1 MSSFVNTVESVGDEA
16 LTNSIIDRS
25 ITELADDISTTIGQ
39 YAFRTCTKLTN
50 VNFPSVTST
59 GVGAFYGCTTLAKAE
74 FASSVAFGNN
84 TFYNC
89 SALTALILR
98 NTEAISNLTGGLS
111 GTPIASGTGYIYVPS
126 ALVDTYKAT
135 SGWSSYADQIC
146 AIEDYPEVCD
156 PYSWEAVFAAIDNGT
171 YASVYKIGDLIPLD
185 LGDEGLVNM
194 QIVAFDADNLADGS
208 GKAPISWISKELLAT
223 PHNMNNSS
231 ASDVITGWENS
242 QMQTYLNDTIK
253 PLIPE
258 TVRNHIASV
267 TKTQPARN
275 GTTDSYFIQTTQ
287 DEVWIPSEIEI
298 TASQRYYS
306 AFPDE
311 ASRIKCISG
320 STSTDYWWLRT
331 ADRLTDNVFKL
342 VNSSGYVNSNYGYIL
357 HYVALGFCT

>member
-89 SALTALILR
+89 SALTVLILR

-111 GTPIASGTGYIYVPS
+111 GTPIASSTGYIYVPS

-135 SGWSSYADQIC
+135 SGWSSYADQIR

-156 PYSWEAVFAAIDNGT
+156 PYSWEAVFKSIDNGT
-171 YASVYKIGDLIPLD
+171 YASVYKIGDLVPLD

-194 QIVAFDADNLADGS
+194 QIVAFDADDLADGS
-208 GKAPISWISKELLAT
+208 GKAPIKWISKELLAK
-223 PHNMNNSS
+223 
-231 ASDVITGWENS
+231 EC
-242 QMQTYLNDTIK
+242 QMQTEGYANWGNSKVRSYLQSTIK

-258 TVRNHIASV
+258 IVRNRIV
-267 TKTQPARN
+267 TVNKIQQAYDTEGAEVL
-275 GTTDSYFIQTTQ
+275 QTTQ
-287 DEVWIPSEIEI
+287 DDLWIPNLEEDA
-298 TASQRYYS
+298 TA
-306 AFPDE
+306 
-311 ASRIKCISG
+311 KTLCG
-320 STSTDYWWLRT
+320 STKMWWTRSACDKNYYTCINSYGGLSTAHKGSW
-331 ADRLTDNVFKL
+331 NI
-342 VNSSGYVNSNYGYIL
+342 YI
-357 HYVALGFCT
+357 ALGFCT